1 MSTHHVHHLKTLQ
14 QFAVPVLEAV
24 SLVDDHTAPR
34 DAAQLRTVCQNHLK
48 CGDDRMEFVRSLYHT
63 TLKMEG
69 GEDGERGQNT
79 GTRVMVY
86 GQ

>member
-1 MSTHHVHHLKTLQ
+1 MSTHHVHHLESLQ
-14 QFAVPVLEAV
+14 QLAVPVLEAV

-34 DAAQLRTVCQNHLK
+34 DAAQLRAVCQNHLK

-69 GEDGERGQNT
+69 EVGERGQNT
-79 GTRVMVY
+79 GKSVMVY